1 LSIYNTFLK
10 WWLLITSVFV
20 SGYFAY
26 DFGVFEL
33 FYEKDIT
40 RLSFV
45 ITFLFL
51 IASTCCGIKSFQI
64 SKILKEKIITEG
76 IRKKIR
82 KIEKTENLG
91 WFLSD
96 ICLTIGMIGTVIGFI
111 IMLVGFGT
119 TDVSDSQS
127 IQNLM
132 GQISSGM
139 STSLLSTLAGLVC
152 SVLLKLQFF
161 NLSQSLNEVRD
172 K

>member
-1 LSIYNTFLK
+1 
-10 WWLLITSVFV
+10 
-20 SGYFAY
+20 
-26 DFGVFEL
+26 
-33 FYEKDIT
+33 
-40 RLSFV
+40 
-45 ITFLFL
+45 
-51 IASTCCGIKSFQI
+51 
-64 SKILKEKIITEG
+64 
-76 IRKKIR
+76 
-82 KIEKTENLG
+82 
-91 WFLSD
+91 
-96 ICLTIGMIGTVIGFI
+96 MIGTVIGFI

-132 GQISSGM
+132 GQISTGM

>member
-1 LSIYNTFLK
+1 M
-10 WWLLITSVFV
+10 
-20 SGYFAY
+20 
-26 DFGVFEL
+26 
-33 FYEKDIT
+33 
-40 RLSFV
+40 
-45 ITFLFL
+45 
-51 IASTCCGIKSFQI
+51 ASTYCGIKSFQI
-64 SKILKEKIITEG
+64 SKIIRDKIITEG

-96 ICLTIGMIGTVIGFI
+96 ICLTVGMIGTVIGFI

-119 TDVSDSQS
+119 TDASDAES
-127 IQNLM
+127 IQKLM

-139 STSLLSTLAGLVC
+139 STSLLTTLAGLVC

-161 NLSQSLNEVRD
+161 NLSQSLNEVRN